1 MTATGHPQRLTG
13 EPCAPTRPVR
23 TATRER
29 ARLRNGSEIGVRH
42 VTADDERA
50 LLAFMQ
56 RLSPDSRRL
65 RFFSPAYDLESAA
78 HWAASADGVDHLGL
92 LALDS
97 HGHILAHAACIRM
110 YGPRAEVAVEVDQS
124 YRHQGL
130 ATMLIARLAR
140 EAEKKQIRYF
150 VAEVLPE
157 NHDMLAVFHD
167 DFDAS
172 RRFADGEV
180 DIEFPT
186 TAWHLAANRLAYPES
201 EKHACISTSPQAAGA
216 PARAH
221 TEPGPAR
228 CRTPPQPPAE

>member
-1 MTATGHPQRLTG
+1 MTATAHSQRPT
-13 EPCAPTRPVR
+13 AKASVPTRPAR
-23 TATRER
+23 SPAHER
-29 ARLRNGSEIGVRH
+29 ARLRNGNEFVVRH
-42 VTADDERA
+42 VTAADERA

-56 RLSPDSRRL
+56 RLSPESRRL

-92 LALDS
+92 LALGS
-97 HGHILAHAACIRM
+97 HGQILAHAACIRM
-110 YGPRAEVAVEVDQS
+110 YGPRAEVAVEVDQT

-130 ATMLIARLAR
+130 ATILIARLAR

-167 DFDAS
+167 GFDAS
-172 RRFADGEV
+172 RRLADGEV

-186 TAWHLAANRLAYPES
+186 TARRVGANRLSYPDEAES
-201 EKHACISTSPQAAGA
+201 HE
-216 PARAH
+216 
-221 TEPGPAR
+221 
-228 CRTPPQPPAE
+228 